1 MGVRTAYVLGGG
13 GVLGASQVGM
23 VRALAEA
30 AVRPD
35 LVVGTSIGAVNG
47 AFIAA
52 DPSVEGA
59 ERLTEVWQEVVREG
73 VHWERPVRKAAKIA
87 RNPTHLLTHAP
98 LATLLDR
105 YLPVTEFGDLTVPF
119 QCVAAQIEECR
130 AVWFDAGPIRP
141 AVLASCSVP
150 GLFPPVEIAGKHYF
164 DGGLVHSIPVGRAVA
179 LGAREIYVLQ
189 VGRVEQQL
197 SVPRAPWDVA
207 SVAFEISR
215 RHRYVEEIAHVPDSV
230 ALHVLPS
237 GSATAPT
244 VSLAQARRAK
254 VASRIDAAYGASA
267 AYLAGDREG

>member
-1 MGVRTAYVLGGG
+1 
-13 GVLGASQVGM
+13 M

-30 AVRPD
+30 GVRPD

-73 VHWERPVRKAAKIA
+73 VLWERPVRKAAKIA

-119 QCVAAQIEECR
+119 QCVAAQIEESR

>member
-30 AVRPD
+30 GARPD

-73 VHWERPVRKAAKIA
+73 VLWERPVRKAAKIA

-105 YLPVTEFGDLTVPF
+105 YLPVTEFGDLDVPF
-119 QCVAAQIEECR
+119 QCVAAQIEESR

-267 AYLAGDREG
+267 AYLAGDRDG

>member
-1 MGVRTAYVLGGG
+1 MSR
-13 GVLGASQVGM
+13 
-23 VRALAEA
+23 RA
-30 AVRPD
+30 RPRSD
-35 LVVGTSIGAVNG
+35 ARC
-47 AFIAA
+47 
-52 DPSVEGA
+52 PSVK
-59 ERLTEVWQEVVREG
+59 VCN
-73 VHWERPVRKAAKIA
+73 RPGDRI
-87 RNPTHLLTHAP
+87 RPSHAP

-105 YLPVTEFGDLTVPF
+105 YLPVTEFGDLDVPF
-119 QCVAAQIEECR
+119 QCVAAQIEESR